1 MADYKKKIGKHDF
14 SLLVGYQWED
24 FRYSNIVTGATN
36 LVSNDLPTLNLGDDK
51 TKTNSQSIST
61 NAFQSV
67 FGRFNYNYNG
77 KYLLEG
83 TLRRDESSK
92 LATGLRTKVF
102 PSASMGWNVNKESWF
117 PNTNV
122 VTELKFRAS
131 WGRLGGALGSVIGN
145 YDYLSQLSRGSAL
158 VIGDSRTSYLFQN
171 SIPSQSLSWET
182 IETSNGGVDLSLFNN
197 KIQINADYYVK
208 YNRNMLTAQNLPAV
222 IGIGTP
228 RKNNGELKSWGW
240 EVELRYKGKIGA
252 DFVYSISA

>member
-1 MADYKKKIGKHDF
+1 YKKKIGKHDF

-67 FGRFNYNYNG
+67 FGRFNYNYDG

-240 EVELRYKGKIGA
+240 EVELRYKGKIGS
-252 DFVYSISA
+252 DFV